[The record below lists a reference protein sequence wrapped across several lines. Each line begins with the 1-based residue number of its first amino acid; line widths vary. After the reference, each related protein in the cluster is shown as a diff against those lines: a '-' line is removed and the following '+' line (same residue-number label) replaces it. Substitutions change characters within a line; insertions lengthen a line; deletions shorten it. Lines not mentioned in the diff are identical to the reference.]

1 MEMRVADRVLN
12 YEQEMKEADAYGN
25 IRLLHIDNT
34 TSPVPLDEAS
44 VRHGGWQVC
53 SGENI
58 ADFSATGYFF
68 GKELYKNLGIP
79 IGLIESCW
87 GGTYAESWTS
97 AEALS
102 EMPYFR
108 PRVEKVKQIPESR
121 EARNKMFHD
130 DMDEWRLRM
139 MQADK
144 AFEDGRAVWAESS
157 FDDSSWGEIAVPG
170 FVQDQGLDGFSGFMW
185 VRRDVEI
192 PGRLGR

>member
-1 MEMRVADRVLN
+1 M
-12 YEQEMKEADAYGN
+12 
-25 IRLLHIDNT
+25 
-34 TSPVPLDEAS
+34 
-44 VRHGGWQVC
+44 C
-53 SGENI
+53 SGEHI

-121 EARNKMFHD
+121 EARNRMFHD

-139 MQADK
+139 MQADM

-157 FDDSSWGEIAVPG
+157 FDDSLWGEIAVPG